1 MVRLNIQ
8 PSPKTLY
15 RNLEDQLRPWGWTTD
30 WTETFKGWSD
40 SAEKTLLGQPA
51 RILAEQRDY
60 FDTVSLLG
68 HHRAEAKGRL
78 RRKSE
83 IQPAVGDWV
92 VIDTNFQITA
102 ILPRRSCLRRKAAG
116 ENEDIQIMA
125 TNIDWVFVTTSLNR
139 DFNLRRM
146 ERFIVAA
153 RDSQAEVA
161 LVLTKA
167 DLAPTLAPEIFKQ
180 VHDRLGEL
188 EIVLTSSHLAEGL
201 DHLRRLLQPNKTAV
215 FLGTSGVGKSSLV
228 NALLSARTQVI
239 SDIRL
244 DDDKGRHTTT
254 GRNSFLLPDGGVIV
268 DSPGIRE
275 LQLADGTIR
284 VEDEFSDIEELALK
298 CKFTNCRHE
307 NEKGCAISAALK
319 AGNLNEDR
327 LLSYRKLKAEIEA
340 KALKRQR

>member
-1 MVRLNIQ
+1 LNNN
-8 PSPKTLY
+8 PSAETLY
-15 RNLEDQLRPWGWTTD
+15 RKLEVDLGPWGWTKD
-30 WTETFKGWSD
+30 WTEVFKTWSASVED
-40 SAEKTLLGQPA
+40 SLLGQPA

-60 FDTVSLLG
+60 LETVSLLG
-68 HHRAEAKGRL
+68 LQRAESKGRL

-92 VIDTNFQITA
+92 IIDSNFQITA
-102 ILPRRSCLRRKAAG
+102 ILPRKTCLRRKAAG

-125 TNIDWVFVTTSLNR
+125 TNVDWVFVTTSLNR

-153 RDSQAEVA
+153 RDSQAAVA

-167 DLAPTLAPEIFKQ
+167 DLEPNLAPEVIKQ
-180 VHDRLGEL
+180 VHDRLGDL
-188 EIVLTSSHLAEGL
+188 EVVLTSSHLAEGL
-201 DHLRRLLQPNKTAV
+201 DELRKLLQPNKTAV
-215 FLGTSGVGKSSLV
+215 FLGSSGVGKSSLV
-228 NALLSARTQVI
+228 NALLSSQTQVV
-239 SDIRL
+239 SEIRQ

-254 GRNSFLLPDGGVIV
+254 GRNSFLLPSGGVIV

-307 NEKGCAISAALK
+307 NEKGCSIQAALK
-319 AGNLNEDR
+319 SGDLNDDR
-327 LLSYRKLKAEIEA
+327 LLSYRKLKAEIDA

>member
-1 MVRLNIQ
+1 LNNN
-8 PSPKTLY
+8 PSAETLY
-15 RNLEDQLRPWGWTTD
+15 QKLEAHLGPWGWTKD
-30 WTETFKGWSD
+30 WTEVFKTWSASVED
-40 SAEKTLLGQPA
+40 SLLGQPA

-60 FDTVSLLG
+60 LETVSLSG
-68 HHRAEAKGRL
+68 FQRAEAKGRL
-78 RRKSE
+78 RKKSE

-92 VIDTNFQITA
+92 IIDSNFQITA
-102 ILPRRSCLRRKAAG
+102 ILPRKTCLRRKAAG

-125 TNIDWVFVTTSLNR
+125 TNVDWVFVTTSLNR

-153 RDSQAEVA
+153 RDSQASVA

-167 DLAPTLAPEIFKQ
+167 DLEPSLAPEIFKQ
-180 VHDRLGEL
+180 VHDRLGDL
-188 EIVLTSSHLAEGL
+188 EIILTSSHLAEGL
-201 DHLRRLLQPNKTAV
+201 DDLRKLLQPNKTAV
-215 FLGTSGVGKSSLV
+215 FLGSSGVGKSSLV
-228 NALLSARTQVI
+228 NALLKSQTQVV
-239 SDIRL
+239 SEIRQ

-254 GRNSFLLPDGGVIV
+254 GRNSFLLPSGGVIV

-307 NEKGCAISAALK
+307 NEKGCSIQAALRS
-319 AGNLNEDR
+319 GDLNDDR

>member
-1 MVRLNIQ
+1 MNNK
-8 PSPKTLY
+8 PSAETLY
-15 RNLEDQLRPWGWTTD
+15 QNLEEKLRPWGWTKD
-30 WTETFKGWSD
+30 WTDVFKNWSA
-40 SAEKTLLGQPA
+40 SAEEALHGQPA

-60 FDTVSLLG
+60 FETVSLLG
-68 HHRAEAKGRL
+68 HQRAEAKGRL

-92 VIDTNFQITA
+92 VVDGNFQITA
-102 ILPRRSCLRRKAAG
+102 ILPRKTCLRRKAAG

-125 TNIDWVFVTTSLNR
+125 TNVDWVFVTTSLNR

-161 LVLTKA
+161 LVLTKS
-167 DLAPTLAPEIFKQ
+167 DLEPTVAPEIIKQ
-180 VHDRLGEL
+180 VKDRLGDL

-201 DHLRRLLQPNKTAV
+201 DQLRTLLQPNKTAV
-215 FLGTSGVGKSSLV
+215 FLGSSGVGKSSLV
-228 NALLSARTQVI
+228 NALLSSRTQVV
-239 SDIRL
+239 SEIRQ

-307 NEKGCAISAALK
+307 NEKGCAIRAALK
-319 AGNLNEDR
+319 AGDLNDDR

>member
-1 MVRLNIQ
+1 MNNNL
-8 PSPKTLY
+8 PAETLY
-15 RNLEDQLRPWGWTTD
+15 QKLEADLDPWGWTKD
-30 WTETFKGWSD
+30 WTEVFKTWSATVEG
-40 SAEKTLLGQPA
+40 STLGQPA

-60 FDTVSLLG
+60 LETVSLLG
-68 HHRAEAKGRL
+68 FQRAEAKGRL
-78 RRKSE
+78 RKKSE

-92 VIDTNFQITA
+92 IIDSNFQITA
-102 ILPRRSCLRRKAAG
+102 ILPRKTCLRRKAAG

-125 TNIDWVFVTTSLNR
+125 TNVDWVFVTTSLNR

-153 RDSQAEVA
+153 RDSQAAVA
-161 LVLTKA
+161 LVLTKS
-167 DLAPTLAPEIFKQ
+167 DLDPSLAPVIFKQ
-180 VHDRLGEL
+180 VHDRLGDL
-188 EIVLTSSHLAEGL
+188 EIILTSSHLAEGL
-201 DHLRRLLQPNKTAV
+201 DDLRKLLQPNKTAV
-215 FLGTSGVGKSSLV
+215 FLGSSGVGKSSLV
-228 NALLSARTQVI
+228 NALLKSQTQVV
-239 SDIRL
+239 SEIRQ

-254 GRNSFLLPDGGVIV
+254 GRNSFLLPSGGIIV

-307 NEKGCAISAALK
+307 NEKGCSIQAARK
-319 AGNLNEDR
+319 SGDLNDDR
-327 LLSYRKLKAEIEA
+327 LLSYRKLKAEIDA

>member
-1 MVRLNIQ
+1 MNNK
-8 PSPKTLY
+8 PSAETLY
-15 RNLEDQLRPWGWTTD
+15 QNLEEKLRPWGWTKD
-30 WTETFKGWSD
+30 WTDVFKNWSA
-40 SAEKTLLGQPA
+40 SAEEALHGQPA

-60 FDTVSLLG
+60 FETVSLLG
-68 HHRAEAKGRL
+68 HQRAEAKGRL

-92 VIDTNFQITA
+92 VVDGNFQITA
-102 ILPRRSCLRRKAAG
+102 ILPRKTCLRRKAAG

-125 TNIDWVFVTTSLNR
+125 TNVDWVFVTTSLNR

-161 LVLTKA
+161 LVLTKS
-167 DLAPTLAPEIFKQ
+167 DLEPTLAPEIIKQ
-180 VHDRLGEL
+180 VKDRLGDL

-201 DHLRRLLQPNKTAV
+201 DQLRTLLQPNKTAV
-215 FLGTSGVGKSSLV
+215 FLGSSGVGKSSLV
-228 NALLSARTQVI
+228 NALLSSRTQVV
-239 SDIRL
+239 SEIRQ

-275 LQLADGTIR
+275 LQLA
-284 VEDEFSDIEELALK
+284 
-298 CKFTNCRHE
+298 
-307 NEKGCAISAALK
+307 
-319 AGNLNEDR
+319 
-327 LLSYRKLKAEIEA
+327 
-340 KALKRQR
+340 